1 MNCLKYNNYK
11 PGRGYRLVKAGE
23 YMKKSDEFWNGYEW
37 TPMTT
42 HWRGKRD
49 SSDCQVR
56 RKLKNK
62 GEQT

>member
-1 MNCLKYNNYK
+1 
-11 PGRGYRLVKAGE
+11 
-23 YMKKSDEFWNGYEW
+23 MKKSDEFWNGYEW

-62 GEQT
+62 GEQS